1 LLGAVL
7 ECRISRIPNG
17 SDVFVN
23 SRCTSGNYLVD
34 QRSSPEFSVV
44 SGKVL
49 FADQRPTLTTGIA
62 ELDRKLI
69 LRFGQLVALNGKD
82 SHSLSSLL
90 CVRAGLPKPDGSDS
104 NVVFIDGGNVFDA
117 YLLSK
122 FSLKNKI
129 NSEKTLAKIHLS
141 RAFNYH
147 QLTRSLNEKLPL
159 AIDELKAKLA
169 VVSDI
174 TQLYCD
180 PDIRDDREILEIFT
194 KDIRSLVTLA
204 EQKSILIVA
213 TNLQTRNRR
222 MDNILMR
229 TAHVSATLKDT
240 STFTQLNLT
249 RHPFTPQL
257 KTTISPDKQTL
268 ERYL

>member
-1 LLGAVL
+1 MSKQSADFADLKISQLLELEEGDQGHAYYCKLCEEVLVISKRAINPRKVSLVFNETCPGCGFLLGAVL
-7 ECRISRIPNG
+7 ECRISRIPIG

-23 SRCTSGNYLVD
+23 SRCNSGNYLVD

-49 FADQRPTLTTGIA
+49 FADQMPTLTTGIV
-62 ELDRKLI
+62 ELDRNLI

-90 CVRAGLPKPDGSDS
+90 CVRAGLPKPDGNDSD
-104 NVVFIDGGNVFDA
+104 VVFIDGGNVFDA
-117 YLLSK
+117 YLLSE
-122 FSLKNKI
+122 FSLKHKI
-129 NSEKTLAKIHLS
+129 NSEKALAKIHLS

-147 QLTRSLNEKLPL
+147 QLSRLLNEKLPL

-180 PDIRDDREILEIFT
+180 PDIRNKREILE
-194 KDIRSLVTLA
+194 DL
-204 EQKSILIVA
+204 
-213 TNLQTRNRR
+213 
-222 MDNILMR
+222 
-229 TAHVSATLKDT
+229 
-240 STFTQLNLT
+240 
-249 RHPFTPQL
+249 
-257 KTTISPDKQTL
+257 
-268 ERYL
+268 